1 MVTIID
7 YHCGNLGSIANM
19 LKKLG
24 YPSEIVTTPQKVMS
38 AEKLILP
45 GVGSFDYGMSKLKEL
60 GLLDALNQKV
70 LFETTPVLGICLGAQ
85 LMCKSS
91 EEGVLPGLGWVDA
104 HVVKFPTELNGV
116 RYTVPHM
123 GWDHVKTEKPSKL
136 FEGLENAR
144 FYFVHSY
151 SISCEV
157 QQDILCSNIYSKEYN
172 SAFEKE
178 NIIGVQFHPE
188 KSHKFGK
195 QIFKNFLENY

>member
-24 YPSEIVTTPQKVMS
+24 YPSEIVTTPQKVTA

-70 LFETTPVLGICLGAQ
+70 LSERTPVLGICLGAQ

-104 HVVKFPTELNGV
+104 QVVKFPTELNGV

-123 GWDHVKTEKPSKL
+123 GWDHVKASKPSKL
-136 FEGLENAR
+136 FDGLENAR

-151 SISCEV
+151 CINCEV
-157 QQDILCSNIYSKEYN
+157 QQDILCNNIYGKEYN

-188 KSHKFGK
+188 KSHKYGK